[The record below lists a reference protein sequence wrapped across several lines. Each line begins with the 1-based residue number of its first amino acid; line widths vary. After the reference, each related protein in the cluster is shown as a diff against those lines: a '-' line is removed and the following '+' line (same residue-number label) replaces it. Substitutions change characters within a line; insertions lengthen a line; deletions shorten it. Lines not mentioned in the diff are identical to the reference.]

1 MDSGPT
7 PKGVS
12 RNDGAFFLAPIIA
25 YKTASGPMPL
35 IGTDPEA
42 RADAF
47 PRVLD
52 FLKLHLEQ
60 N

>member
-1 MDSGPT
+1 MDSGPA
-7 PKGVS
+7 PRGAS

-25 YKTASGPMPL
+25 YKAASGL

-52 FLKLHLEQ
+52 FLKVHLEQ